1 MIVRQPTLEPP
12 LKSQE
17 IKMKRIGMHLYHTP
31 ELRQQMTCTECG
43 VNSLGN
49 EPHSFEA
56 GAYAGSAMKEP
67 SDNECLSK
75 CGKCGK
81 LFTKRKED

>member
-67 SDNECLSK
+67 NYQHE
-75 CGKCGK
+75 
-81 LFTKRKED
+81 